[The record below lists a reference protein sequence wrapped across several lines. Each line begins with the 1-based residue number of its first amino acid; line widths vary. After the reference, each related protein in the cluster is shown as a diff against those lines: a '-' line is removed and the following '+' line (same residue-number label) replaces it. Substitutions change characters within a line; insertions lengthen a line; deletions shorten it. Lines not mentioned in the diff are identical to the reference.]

1 MKKLF
6 KWVKPYPMLLLTA
19 IVLSIIVPIT
29 YTFVPQFIKYVF
41 DYVLD
46 SNPEATT
53 TLPKFLVKIFENSK
67 AVSTMYCVVVVGFTL
82 VVYQIIRGSLMLLNG
97 YVKGVFGENITLTMR
112 KELFNKIQDLS
123 YSYHNN
129 VDTGDL
135 IQRCTSD
142 IDTAKVF
149 LSTEF
154 IEIFYTFAA
163 FIASAIQMAAID
175 YRIMLV
181 TLIIVPISLISSVI
195 YFHYMSKRFEQIEEA
210 ESDMTSCIEENIKG
224 IRVVKSFAQEKSE
237 IDKFS
242 KKNENFKK
250 ENEKFSII
258 SGVFWGISDG
268 LSSLQYAITIGFCI
282 YLSEKG
288 SVTIGDVVVCLS
300 YISLLIYPI
309 RGLGRII
316 NNFGKAKIATKRI
329 DEILSL
335 DSEYLIDGN
344 ETPEIKGNIEFK
356 NVTFKFADADKPMIN
371 DLSFDI
377 KQGETIAIV
386 GKTGCGKSTITHL
399 LERLLE
405 YDSGQILI
413 DGVELKKISKKWIRS
428 HIGIVMQDPFLYGR
442 SIEENIK
449 IASDNASMEDV
460 TRASSMAHVHNDIMS
475 FDKKYETE
483 VGENGVTL
491 SGGQKQ
497 RVAIARL
504 LINSKPII
512 IFDDSLSAVDT
523 QTDKAI
529 RTAIKENLS
538 SSTVIIITHRI
549 TTAKA
554 TDRIIVLDNGH
565 VSEIGTHKELSK
577 IPGIYKELWDIQGNI
592 ESEFIKLKDGD
603 NNE

>member
-19 IVLSIIVPIT
+19 IVLSIIVPVT

-53 TLPKFLVKIFENSK
+53 TLPKFLVTIFENSK
-67 AVSTMYCVVVVGFTL
+67 AVSTMYCVIVVGFTL

-250 ENEKFSII
+250 QNEKFSII

>member
-1 MKKLF
+1 
-6 KWVKPYPMLLLTA
+6 
-19 IVLSIIVPIT
+19 
-29 YTFVPQFIKYVF
+29 
-41 DYVLD
+41 
-46 SNPEATT
+46 
-53 TLPKFLVKIFENSK
+53 
-67 AVSTMYCVVVVGFTL
+67 
-82 VVYQIIRGSLMLLNG
+82 
-97 YVKGVFGENITLTMR
+97 
-112 KELFNKIQDLS
+112 
-123 YSYHNN
+123 
-129 VDTGDL
+129 
-135 IQRCTSD
+135 
-142 IDTAKVF
+142 
-149 LSTEF
+149 
-154 IEIFYTFAA
+154 
-163 FIASAIQMAAID
+163 
-175 YRIMLV
+175 
-181 TLIIVPISLISSVI
+181 
-195 YFHYMSKRFEQIEEA
+195 
-210 ESDMTSCIEENIKG
+210 MTSCIEENIKG

-242 KKNENFKK
+242 KNNETFKK
-250 ENEKFSII
+250 QNEKFSII

-335 DSEYLIDGN
+335 DSEYLIDGD

-377 KQGETIAIV
+377 KQGETIAVV

>member
-19 IVLSIIVPIT
+19 IVLSIIVPVT

-53 TLPKFLVKIFENSK
+53 TLPKFLVNIFENSK
-67 AVSTMYCVVVVGFTL
+67 AVSTMYCVIVVGFTL

-97 YVKGVFGENITLTMR
+97 FVKGVFGENITLTMR

-242 KKNENFKK
+242 KNNETFKK
-250 ENEKFSII
+250 QNEKFSII

-335 DSEYLIDGN
+335 DSEYLIDGD

-377 KQGETIAIV
+377 KQGETIAVV